1 MTSSL
6 IAGTLSLEIDM
17 PISSQEIYLK
27 EDEIMI
33 DPLFFDTS
41 NQDMDFLNKVW
52 SVYPYL
58 YGLYEIWTP
67 VTEKSVKN
75 IIPNRYFVSNYS
87 RIYDSEKKAI
97 IKNCLFNTENKYVF
111 ASFITTGKSAHRMIH
126 RVVMLEFM
134 YYDGCEE
141 MQVNHKDGVKYH
153 DWIWNLEWATC
164 SENIQHAFDTG
175 LKFITNRLISED
187 MADQIGLRLTD
198 KSRTYQSIADEL
210 NVSLKSVCNIKSGTS
225 FHGVYKKYKL
235 GDIYRNPPVATDDQI
250 HKICKFYEINKDRKN
265 NLGFGKREEFLYE
278 AVCYAGLDF
287 NPSTR
292 RIAER
297 LFYHITHDEISNQY
311 DY

>member
-1 MTSSL
+1 
-6 IAGTLSLEIDM
+6 
-17 PISSQEIYLK
+17 
-27 EDEIMI
+27 MI
-33 DPLFFDTS
+33 DPLYFDTS

-67 VTEKSVKN
+67 VTERSIKD

-87 RIYDSEKKAI
+87 RIYDSENNKIYKS
-97 IKNCLFNTENKYVF
+97 CLFNTENRYVSV
-111 ASFITTGKSAHRMIH
+111 SFRTNNAELHRTGNRLLH

-175 LKFITNRLISED
+175 LKFITNRMISQD
-187 MADQIGLRLTD
+187 TADKIAMRLTD
-198 KSRTYQSIADEL
+198 KSRTYQSIADEF
-210 NVSLKSVCNIKSGTS
+210 NVPLKCVCNIRAGSS
-225 FHGVYKKYKL
+225 YHEAYKKYKL

-250 HKICKFYEINKDRKN
+250 HKICRFYEINKDRKN